1 MFKRVETMMK
11 KTILI
16 IILSL
21 ISYKFTHAAQ
31 TIYTPKNDLNWQGFD
46 FHYVFFFRMVK
57 KHLEKFLTKEWKNRL
72 ISLKLAMN
80 QELNL
85 QRIYKIS
92 FRQNVIILQM
102 LKNFWQYIC
111 STIQSFYNRK
121 MQNQFSFNIGNI

>member
-46 FHYVFFFRMVK
+46 FHYVFFSDGEKASRKIFDQRMALLHK
-57 KHLEKFLTKEWKNRL
+57 P
-72 ISLKLAMN
+72 SL
-80 QELNL
+80 
-85 QRIYKIS
+85 
-92 FRQNVIILQM
+92 
-102 LKNFWQYIC
+102 
-111 STIQSFYNRK
+111 
-121 MQNQFSFNIGNI
+121 

>member
-46 FHYVFFFRMVK
+46 FHYVFFSDGEKASR
-57 KHLEKFLTKEWKNRL
+57 KFLTKEWKNRL

-92 FRQNVIILQM
+92 FKQNVIILQM